1 VRISVQLIVPA
12 QPPGDAEGWRTPRI
26 RPNVNQLTKL
36 EASSLREQAARAIR
50 AMIIIGA
57 IEPGEIHSAPSLG
70 ARLGVSATPIRE
82 AMLDLVSEGLV
93 EAVRNRGFRVVEL
106 SERDLDEIFEARVLL
121 EVSTLGRV
129 AGSLSPE
136 DAQRFLA
143 LVEEIEAF
151 AADGDLAGFL
161 DADRRFHLGLLEQ
174 LGNRRLVDLVDRLRL
189 QSRLF
194 GLGGLVRSGTLS
206 RSAAEHREILEA
218 VVAGDRRRVEQ
229 LMRRHLRHTRGI
241 WAGLEE

>member
-1 VRISVQLIVPA
+1 VIVPA
-12 QPPGDAEGWRTPRI
+12 QEPSAAEGWRTPGI
-26 RPNVNQLTKL
+26 RPNLSGVTKL
-36 EASSLREQAARAIR
+36 EASSLREQAVRVIR
-50 AMIIIGA
+50 AMIIIGE
-57 IEPGEIHSAPSLG
+57 IEPGEIHSAPSLA

-82 AMLDLVSEGLV
+82 AMLDLVSEGVV
-93 EAVRNRGFRVVEL
+93 EAVRNRGFRIVEL

-121 EVSTLGRV
+121 EVPSLGRV
-129 AGSLSPE
+129 AGSLSL
-136 DAQRFLA
+136 DDVQRFLA
-143 LVEEIEAF
+143 LVGEIEAF
-151 AADGDLAGFL
+151 AAEGDLAAFL

-194 GLGGLVRSGTLS
+194 GLSGLVQSGTLS

-218 VVAGDRRRVEQ
+218 VVAGDRRKVEQ